1 MSGTSLDGID
11 VSFVRTNGK
20 EFINFDKNY
29 YFRYNKYVINIF
41 KNVLNDY
48 KSYIDNNYL
57 KEKLDKFVTN
67 LHFKAIKKS
76 GFLNKAELIGF
87 HGQTI
92 FHDPQ
97 FRSVQIGEPQL
108 LANLTK
114 RKLFLTLGILIYY
127 IMEKAL
133 P

>member
-11 VSFVRTNGK
+11 VSFVRTNK

-29 YFRYNKYVINIF
+29 YFKYNKYVINIF

-76 GFLNKAELIGF
+76 GFLNK
-87 HGQTI
+87 
-92 FHDPQ
+92 
-97 FRSVQIGEPQL
+97 QIDWFSWS
-108 LANLTK
+108 N
-114 RKLFLTLGILIYY
+114 Y
-127 IMEKAL
+127 I
-133 P
+133 

>member
-48 KSYIDNNYL
+48 KSYIDNNY
-57 KEKLDKFVTN
+57 
-67 LHFKAIKKS
+67 
-76 GFLNKAELIGF
+76 
-87 HGQTI
+87 
-92 FHDPQ
+92 
-97 FRSVQIGEPQL
+97 
-108 LANLTK
+108 
-114 RKLFLTLGILIYY
+114 
-127 IMEKAL
+127 
-133 P
+133 